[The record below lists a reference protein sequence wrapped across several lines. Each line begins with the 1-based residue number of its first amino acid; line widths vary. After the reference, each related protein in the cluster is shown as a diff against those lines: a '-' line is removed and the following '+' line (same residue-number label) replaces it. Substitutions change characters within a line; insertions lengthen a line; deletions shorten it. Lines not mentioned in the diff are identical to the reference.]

1 MAWPYEFGSEL
12 KEGIKKMQTVG
23 LWGLTVTELEYT
35 DLTKHLASNAG
46 NVVV

>member
-1 MAWPYEFGSEL
+1 
-12 KEGIKKMQTVG
+12 MQTVG